1 MTQQTPPCILVVDD
15 QENWREALTDLLL
28 DEGFC
33 VAIAASFE
41 AALQELEKARFAV
54 VVLDVRLKDNDIFN
68 VQGVE
73 LLKVIKSQPNAP
85 KVIMLTGYPE
95 SVRDGILDLYQADAL
110 ILKVPRQA
118 SFDPTAFIEQIH
130 SWID

>member
-1 MTQQTPPCILVVDD
+1 
-15 QENWREALTDLLL
+15 
-28 DEGFC
+28 
-33 VAIAASFE
+33 
-41 AALQELEKARFAV
+41 
-54 VVLDVRLKDNDIFN
+54 

-95 SVRDGILDLYQADAL
+95 SVRDGILDLYHADAL